1 MDRIGEGSLP
11 GCPHCDVTSGAKGD
25 PVHEVKC
32 PLSALRKI
40 AHILKQAGIEAGDS
54 LGNAIGE
61 AMFDR

>member
-1 MDRIGEGSLP
+1 MDNTNLP
-11 GCPHCDVTSGAKGD
+11 GCAHCEVTIGSKGQMT
-25 PVHEVKC
+25 HEIKC
-32 PLSALRKI
+32 PLSALHKI